1 MVEGNKGGSGS
12 GAEWWCW
19 DEKGMVKEEMKR
31 RGSGGAEAVGR
42 IEEIEIEGWRRA
54 GLDTRAWKRT
64 CRIKQ

>member
-1 MVEGNKGGSGS
+1 
-12 GAEWWCW
+12 
-19 DEKGMVKEEMKR
+19 VKEEMKR